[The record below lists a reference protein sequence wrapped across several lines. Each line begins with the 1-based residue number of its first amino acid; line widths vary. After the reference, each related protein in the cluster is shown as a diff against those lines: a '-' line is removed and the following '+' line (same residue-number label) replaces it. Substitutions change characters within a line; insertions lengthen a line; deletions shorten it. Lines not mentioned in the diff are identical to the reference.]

1 MELADKIFPVRIT
14 KGEVTSLDDLAEH
27 LGGNVKQIVL
37 MNNEEGVG
45 VASLNETNHRTA
57 FGDFMPF
64 FSAAIKAMLPESP

>member
-1 MELADKIFPVRIT
+1 MELADQIFTVRIT
-14 KGEVTSLDDLAEH
+14 KRKITAFDDLAEH
-27 LGGNVKQIVL
+27 FGGDVKQIVL

-45 VASLNETNHRTA
+45 VASLDETNHRTA